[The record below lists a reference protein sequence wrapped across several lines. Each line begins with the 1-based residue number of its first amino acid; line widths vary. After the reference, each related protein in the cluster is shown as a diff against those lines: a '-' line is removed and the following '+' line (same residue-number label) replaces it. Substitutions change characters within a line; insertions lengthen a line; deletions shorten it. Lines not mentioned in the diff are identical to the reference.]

1 MRGWAKVK
9 VRMHSSF
16 CKSPMGASIC
26 GCRSLAMAAKASL
39 TRGLKTVEA
48 KIFWVRVRL
57 ICLMALIKTL
67 WGRIV
72 TAWLSPEVSTLSL

>member
-1 MRGWAKVK
+1 
-9 VRMHSSF
+9 
-16 CKSPMGASIC
+16 
-26 GCRSLAMAAKASL
+26 MAAKASL

-72 TAWLSPEVSTLSL
+72 TAWLSPEVSTLSF